1 MEEISISKL
10 SPSVLKRLAKG
21 LPIRLQDGQDVKLI
35 VDKSALKKLKNSFM
49 KGKGIT
55 KTFNEREIKENLKM
69 EGKGIF
75 GDRFDK
81 WLDRMGDKTGFRLK
95 KYAYKLGD
103 VMKPVVKTGI
113 AAALTAGA
121 AAATPILAE
130 SPAAGLI
137 PALPAAVAA
146 GSYAANEFLD
156 KPSAFGVGSGLY
168 AQGKGLYAQGEGLY
182 AGSGIYATG
191 KGFYDPNGN
200 YHPNRKM
207 LHRHNF
213 NIERNKKV
221 GGSGLYASTN
231 RIKGRGKKLLDQTF
245 TANEA
250 IDFFKKDLPDAI
262 QGKGRKIQSNFG
274 GGQLQRNI
282 PKNENASIG
291 LGGTLLSKREQ
302 HPAMVS
308 QPWRERF
315 AWSST
320 LPVKYQQFHNG
331 LQ

>member
-21 LPIRLQDGQDVKLI
+21 LPVRLQGGQDVKLI
-35 VDKSALKKLKNSFM
+35 VDKSAIKKLKNSFM
-49 KGKGIT
+49 KGKGVR
-55 KTFNEREIKENLKM
+55 KAFNEKEIKENIKM
-69 EGKGIF
+69 EGRGIF

-81 WLDRMGDKTGFRLK
+81 FLDRLGDKSGFRLK

-103 VMKPVVKTGI
+103 AIKPVVKAGI
-113 AAALTAGA
+113 ATALTAGA
-121 AAATPILAE
+121 TALVPLMAE
-130 SPAAGLI
+130 SPVAGLI
-137 PALPAAVAA
+137 PALPGAVAGA
-146 GSYAANEFLD
+146 SYVANEFLD
-156 KPSAFGVGSGLY
+156 NPSSFGVGSGLY

-191 KGFYDPNGN
+191 KGFYNANGI
-200 YHPNRKM
+200 YHPNQKM

-221 GGSGLYASTN
+221 GGSGLYAST
-231 RIKGRGKKLLDQTF
+231 IKGRGKKLLDQTF
-245 TANEA
+245 SANEA

-262 QGKGRKIQSNFG
+262 QGKGRKVQSNFG
-274 GGQLQRNI
+274 GGQLQRNV